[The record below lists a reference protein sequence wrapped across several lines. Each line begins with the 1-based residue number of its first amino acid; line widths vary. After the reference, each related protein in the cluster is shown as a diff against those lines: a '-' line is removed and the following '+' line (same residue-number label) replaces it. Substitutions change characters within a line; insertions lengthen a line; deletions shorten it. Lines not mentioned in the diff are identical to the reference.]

1 MSANQNDDLNP
12 FQIPDDENGASKA
25 AADATNQALAVSS
38 HSSVRNATDGDANR
52 VPEDDDG
59 QGWGSSSSRALMDAA
74 AGNPSSTS
82 AGGEGAAGNTSSPS
96 SMHRATF
103 ASPPSVIEIVDAQ
116 KSGDGGSSFI
126 VYVIRNASTEAKRR
140 YSEFEALR
148 EALVRLHP
156 TIIIAPIPSKHTLS
170 DYAAKQ
176 SKAKEDATI
185 IARRKRMLQSFLRRC
200 DNHPKLRG
208 DEVLQKFLDGRYH
221 WNDITASP
229 PMVHLSKNNLRAPVQ
244 NPADPHASPAYAHL
258 PLPSSVSSLRQP
270 NQRFIDSEAFT
281 NRFANHLSGSM
292 EKVNRRLM
300 RRWTEASMDYAEL
313 GAILNGFSLTESGQ
327 LATAIERT
335 GQAADAAYIA
345 TGQML
350 RTWEEKF
357 TEPLHEYTQFAA
369 ILQKVL
375 KWRHLKHLQYEL
387 AQDALEAKKTQ
398 LEELERVEN
407 EAKRLDEALER
418 GGAGLLSN
426 NGRVSGGGIDAN
438 GIRDGVGSGFRPCSS
453 VYGRASDQEPD
464 STSNSKA
471 TDANPSSTTTDASA
485 RSRATSPPASPSKR
499 SSSRSTGYGLLG
511 AITHTFQSV
520 MDVDRD
526 ASRRSNISKL
536 REEIALLQEGLALTS
551 NDLHYATTAIQA
563 DLDRFQRQ
571 KVSNFKE
578 MMLDFAKMHKEFA
591 QANLDNWKEAKREMD
606 SVERPMGMPESSLG
620 RREREGVTTPGGS
633 GGAGRR
639 RS

>member
-1 MSANQNDDLNP
+1 MSGQDDLNP
-12 FQIPDDENGASKA
+12 FQIPEDENTASKPTQANDASA
-25 AADATNQALAVSS
+25 ASS
-38 HSSVRNATDGDANR
+38 RSYLHDGGEGGHGSRSHNVD
-52 VPEDDDG
+52 EDDDD
-59 QGWGSSSSRALMDAA
+59 QGWAGSSSRAHLDAD
-74 AGNPSSTS
+74 PSSNAFGTSNNSGPDTS
-82 AGGEGAAGNTSSPS
+82 ASIN
-96 SMHRATF
+96 RATF

-126 VYVIRNASTEAKRR
+126 VYVIRNGSTEAKRR

-148 EALVRLHP
+148 DALIRLHP
-156 TIIIAPIPSKHTLS
+156 TIIIAPIPSKHSLS

-229 PMVHLSKNNLRAPVQ
+229 PLVHLPKNNLRAPVQ

-258 PLPSSVSSLRQP
+258 PLPSSASSLRHP

-281 NRFANHLSGSM
+281 NRFSNHLSGSM

-300 RRWTEASMDYAEL
+300 RRWTEASTDYAEL

-350 RTWEEKF
+350 KQWEEKF

-369 ILQKVL
+369 ILQKLL

-407 EAKRLDEALER
+407 EAKRLEEALER
-418 GGAGLLSN
+418 GGAGLLSG
-426 NGRVSGGGIDAN
+426 GRVTGGGLDAN
-438 GIRDGVGSGFRPCSS
+438 GIRDGVGSGFRPSAS
-453 VYGRASDQEPD
+453 VYGRASGEDGD
-464 STSNSKA
+464 S
-471 TDANPSSTTTDASA
+471 ANKSTTPAGNGDATTSTADATAA
-485 RSRATSPPASPSKR
+485 RSRSPTSAPSSPSKR
-499 SSSRSTGYGLLG
+499 SSSRSTGYGLIG

-526 ASRRSNISKL
+526 ATRRSQISKL
-536 REEIALLQEGLALTS
+536 REEISFLEEGLSLTA

-571 KVSNFKE
+571 KVSDLKD
-578 MMLDFAKMHKEFA
+578 MMLDFAKMHREFA
-591 QANLDNWKEAKREMD
+591 QANLDNWKEAKREID
-606 SVERPMGMPESSLG
+606 QVERPQGMPESSLV
-620 RREREGVTTPGGS
+620 RREREGVSTPGLS
-633 GGAGRR
+633 RR

>member
-1 MSANQNDDLNP
+1 MSAQQTDDLNP
-12 FQIPDDENGASKA
+12 FQIPDDENGASKPSEA
-25 AADATNQALAVSS
+25 NQASAASS
-38 HSSVRNATDGDANR
+38 HSSIRNGTDEAHDSTSKR
-52 VPEDDDG
+52 VQEDDDN
-59 QGWGSSSSRALMDAA
+59 QGWGGSSPRAQMDAA
-74 AGNPSSTS
+74 NPSFTSTT
-82 AGGEGAAGNTSSPS
+82 GAANTTLSPS
-96 SMHRATF
+96 SVHRATF

-126 VYVIRNASTEAKRR
+126 VYVICNGSTEAKRR

-148 EALVRLHP
+148 EALIRLHP

-208 DEVLQKFLDGRYH
+208 DQVLQKFLDGRYH

-229 PMVHLSKNNLRAPVQ
+229 PLVHLPKNNLRAPVQ

-300 RRWTEASMDYAEL
+300 RRWTEASTDYAEL

-350 RTWEEKF
+350 KTWEEKF

-369 ILQKVL
+369 ILQKLL

-407 EAKRLDEALER
+407 EAKRLEEALER
-418 GGAGLLSN
+418 GGAGLLSGG
-426 NGRVSGGGIDAN
+426 GRASGGGIDAN
-438 GIRDGVGSGFRPCSS
+438 GIRDGVGSGFRPSAS
-453 VYGRASDQEPD
+453 VYGRASGEEAADAATKG
-464 STSNSKA
+464 STNDDTAASSSG
-471 TDANPSSTTTDASA
+471 ANGSSSTTGTA
-485 RSRATSPPASPSKR
+485 RSRATSPPSSPSKR

-536 REEIALLQEGLALTS
+536 REEISLLEEGLSLTS

-571 KVSNFKE
+571 K
-578 MMLDFAKMHKEFA
+578 
-591 QANLDNWKEAKREMD
+591 
-606 SVERPMGMPESSLG
+606 
-620 RREREGVTTPGGS
+620 TP
-633 GGAGRR
+633 
-639 RS
+639 

>member
-1 MSANQNDDLNP
+1 MSTHHDDMNP
-12 FQIPDDENGASKA
+12 FQIPDDESGASKSFEPNKPSATSSHTSSLDESQSVHASTSNLVQHDHDDQAWTASSSA
-25 AADATNQALAVSS
+25 AHMDATHTSNSA
-38 HSSVRNATDGDANR
+38 AT
-52 VPEDDDG
+52 
-59 QGWGSSSSRALMDAA
+59 
-74 AGNPSSTS
+74 
-82 AGGEGAAGNTSSPS
+82 TSSPS
-96 SMHRATF
+96 SINRATF
-103 ASPPSVIEIVDAQ
+103 ASPLSVIEIVDAQ
-116 KSGDGGSSFI
+116 KSGDSGSSFI
-126 VYVIRNASTEAKRR
+126 VYVIRNASNEAKRR

-148 EALVRLHP
+148 EALIRLHP

-200 DNHPKLRG
+200 HNHPKLRD

-221 WNDITASP
+221 WNDISASP
-229 PMVHLSKNNLRAPVQ
+229 PLVHLPKHNLRAPVQ

-281 NRFANHLSGSM
+281 NRFANHLAGSM

-300 RRWTEASMDYAEL
+300 RRWTEASTDYAEL

-350 RTWEEKF
+350 KTWEETF

-369 ILQKVL
+369 ILQRLL

-407 EAKRLDEALER
+407 EAKRLEEALER
-418 GGAGLLSN
+418 GGAGLLSSG
-426 NGRVSGGGIDAN
+426 GRVTGGGIDSN
-438 GIRDGVGSGFRPCSS
+438 GIRDGVGSGFRPTAS
-453 VYGRASDQEPD
+453 VYGRASDEQGD
-464 STSNSKA
+464 SAGKTGTNGEASSA
-471 TDANPSSTTTDASA
+471 TDANPSSNT
-485 RSRATSPPASPSKR
+485 RSRATSPPSSPSKR

-536 REEIALLQEGLALTS
+536 REEISLLEEGLSLTA

-571 KVSNFKE
+571 KVSDFKD
-578 MMLDFAKMHKEFA
+578 MMLNFAKMHREFA
-591 QANLDNWKEAKREMD
+591 QANLENWKEAKHEID
-606 SVERPMGMPESSLG
+606 AVEKPEGMPESSLS
-620 RREREGVTTPGGS
+620 RRDKDGDGGMTTPASAS
-633 GGAGRR
+633 GRSRR
-639 RS
+639 G

>member
-1 MSANQNDDLNP
+1 MSTGHNDDMNP
-12 FQIPDDENGASKA
+12 FQIPDDEGGASKTSA
-25 AADATNQALAVSS
+25 ANQASAASS
-38 HSSVRNATDGDANR
+38 HSSLHDSAADDAR
-52 VPEDDDG
+52 VQEDDDD
-59 QGWGSSSSRALMDAA
+59 QGWAGSSSRAQMNAAPDATPNPDA
-74 AGNPSSTS
+74 STPSS
-82 AGGEGAAGNTSSPS
+82 AQ
-96 SMHRATF
+96 RATF
-103 ASPPSVIEIVDAQ
+103 ASPPSIIEIVDAQ

-126 VYVIRNASTEAKRR
+126 VYVIRNGTSEAKRR

-148 EALVRLHP
+148 EALIRLHP

-221 WNDITASP
+221 WNEITASP
-229 PMVHLSKNNLRAPVQ
+229 PLVHLPKNNLRAPVQ

-258 PLPSSVSSLRQP
+258 PLPSSVSSLRHP

-300 RRWTEASMDYAEL
+300 RRWTEASTDYAEL

-350 RTWEEKF
+350 KQWEEKF

-369 ILQKVL
+369 ILQKLL
-375 KWRHLKHLQYEL
+375 KWRHLKNLQYEL

-407 EAKRLDEALER
+407 EAKRLEEALER
-418 GGAGLLSN
+418 GGAGLVGSG
-426 NGRVSGGGIDAN
+426 GRVTGGGIDAN
-438 GIRDGVGSGFRPCSS
+438 GIRDGVGSGFRPSAS
-453 VYGRASDQEPD
+453 VYGRASGEEAGSAANGGAKSSGGGSAND
-464 STSNSKA
+464 ST
-471 TDANPSSTTTDASA
+471 DAAAASASEANGSQSA
-485 RSRATSPPASPSKR
+485 RSRATSPPSSPSKR

-536 REEIALLQEGLALTS
+536 REEISLLEEGLSLTS
-551 NDLHYATTAIQA
+551 NDLHYATVAIQA

-571 KVSNFKE
+571 KVSDFKE
-578 MMLDFAKMHKEFA
+578 MMLDFAKMHREFA
-591 QANLDNWKEAKREMD
+591 QTNLDNWREAKREID
-606 SVERPMGMPESSLG
+606 AVERPAGMPESSLA
-620 RREREGVTTPGGS
+620 RRDGASTPV
-633 GGAGRR
+633 R

>member
-1 MSANQNDDLNP
+1 MSSGHNDDMNP
-12 FQIPDDENGASKA
+12 FQIPEDENKASGA
-25 AADATNQALAVSS
+25 NQASAASS
-38 HSSVRNATDGDANR
+38 HSSLRNGTNEAHPSASNGAQG
-52 VPEDDDG
+52 DDDD
-59 QGWGSSSSRALMDAA
+59 QGWTGSSSRAQMTASADASSNA
-74 AGNPSSTS
+74 NRPSAPSST
-82 AGGEGAAGNTSSPS
+82 
-96 SMHRATF
+96 HRATF
-103 ASPPSVIEIVDAQ
+103 ASPPSIIEIIDAQ

-126 VYVIRNASTEAKRR
+126 VYVIQNGTTEAKRR

-148 EALVRLHP
+148 EALIRLHP

-208 DEVLQKFLDGRYH
+208 DEVLQKFLDGRYS

-229 PMVHLSKNNLRAPVQ
+229 PLIHLPKNNLRAPVQ

-258 PLPSSVSSLRQP
+258 PLPSSVSSLRHP

-300 RRWTEASMDYAEL
+300 RRWTEASTDYAEL

-350 RTWEEKF
+350 KQWEEKF

-369 ILQKVL
+369 ILQKLL

-407 EAKRLDEALER
+407 EAKRLEEALER
-418 GGAGLLSN
+418 GGAGLVSGG
-426 NGRVSGGGIDAN
+426 GRVTGGGIDAN
-438 GIRDGVGSGFRPCSS
+438 GIRDGVGSGFRPSAS
-453 VYGRASDQEPD
+453 VYGRASGEEGDN
-464 STSNSKA
+464 SNSSNAKGRGNSNGNG
-471 TDANPSSTTTDASA
+471 DAAPSTTEANGAGSA
-485 RSRATSPPASPSKR
+485 RSRPTSPPSSPSKR

-536 REEIALLQEGLALTS
+536 REEISLLEEGLSLTA

-571 KVSNFKE
+571 KVSDLKE
-578 MMLDFAKMHKEFA
+578 MMLDFAKMHREFA
-591 QANLDNWKEAKREMD
+591 QANLDNWKEAKQEID
-606 SVERPMGMPESSLG
+606 AVEKPAGMPESSLV
-620 RREREGVTTPGGS
+620 RRDREGVSTPGA
-633 GGAGRR
+633 GARR
-639 RS
+639 KS

>member
-1 MSANQNDDLNP
+1 MSTAHNDDMNP
-12 FQIPDDENGASKA
+12 FQIPDDERSVTNPSAPTQASTA
-25 AADATNQALAVSS
+25 SS
-38 HSSVRNATDGDANR
+38 HSSSNTGDQDAH
-52 VPEDDDG
+52 VPEDDDE
-59 QGWGSSSSRALMDAA
+59 QGWTGSSSRAQINAA
-74 AGNPSSTS
+74 ADASSNINPASLPASIQ
-82 AGGEGAAGNTSSPS
+82 
-96 SMHRATF
+96 RATL
-103 ASPPSVIEIVDAQ
+103 ASPPSIIEIVDAQ
-116 KSGDGGSSFI
+116 KSSDGGSSFI
-126 VYVIRNASTEAKRR
+126 VYVIQNGATEAKRR

-229 PMVHLSKNNLRAPVQ
+229 PLSHLPKNNLRAPVQ

-258 PLPSSVSSLRQP
+258 PLPSSVSSLRHP

-281 NRFANHLSGSM
+281 NRFTNHLSGSM

-300 RRWTEASMDYAEL
+300 RRWTETSTDYAEL

-350 RTWEEKF
+350 KQWEEKF

-369 ILQKVL
+369 ILQKLL

-407 EAKRLDEALER
+407 EAKRLEEALER
-418 GGAGLLSN
+418 GGAGLVN
-426 NGRVSGGGIDAN
+426 GGGRVTGGGIDAN
-438 GIRDGVGSGFRPCSS
+438 GIRDGVGSGFRPTAS
-453 VYGRASDQEPD
+453 VYGRASGEEGDGANGSSTKASGSGKSNGD
-464 STSNSKA
+464 AANSTSE
-471 TDANPSSTTTDASA
+471 ANGANNV
-485 RSRATSPPASPSKR
+485 RSRATSPPSSPSKR

-526 ASRRSNISKL
+526 ASRRSTISKL
-536 REEIALLQEGLALTS
+536 REDITLLEEGLTLTA
-551 NDLHYATTAIQA
+551 NDLHYATAAIQA

-571 KVSNFKE
+571 KVSDLKD
-578 MMLDFAKMHKEFA
+578 MMLDFAKMHREFA
-591 QANLDNWKEAKREMD
+591 QTNLDNWKEAKKEID
-606 SVERPMGMPESSLG
+606 AVEKPAGMPESSLT
-620 RREREGVTTPGGS
+620 RREREGVSTPGAGM
-633 GGAGRR
+633 GRR
-639 RS
+639 S

>member
-1 MSANQNDDLNP
+1 MSAPQNDDMNP
-12 FQIPDDENGASKA
+12 FQIPEDESGISKPSEPNQASARSSHSSLRNGPEAAHGSSSNRVDEDDDDQGWAGSSSRAQTA
-25 AADATNQALAVSS
+25 AADAGNSAA
-38 HSSVRNATDGDANR
+38 NA
-52 VPEDDDG
+52 
-59 QGWGSSSSRALMDAA
+59 
-74 AGNPSSTS
+74 
-82 AGGEGAAGNTSSPS
+82 SSPS
-96 SMHRATF
+96 SINRATF

-126 VYVIRNASTEAKRR
+126 VYVIRNGSTEAKRR

-148 EALVRLHP
+148 EALIRLHP

-229 PMVHLSKNNLRAPVQ
+229 PLVHLPKNNLRAPVQ

-258 PLPSSVSSLRQP
+258 PLPSSVTSLRHP

-300 RRWTEASMDYAEL
+300 RRWTEASTDYAEL

-350 RTWEEKF
+350 RQWEEKF

-369 ILQKVL
+369 ILQKLL

-407 EAKRLDEALER
+407 EAKRLEEALER
-418 GGAGLLSN
+418 GGAGLLNSG
-426 NGRVSGGGIDAN
+426 GRTTGGGIDAN
-438 GIRDGVGSGFRPCSS
+438 GIRDGVGSGFRPSAS
-453 VYGRASDQEPD
+453 VYGRASGQEDD
-464 STSNSKA
+464 SAGSTNAKGNGEASGNKNTA
-471 TDANPSSTTTDASA
+471 DANGSSAST
-485 RSRATSPPASPSKR
+485 RSRATSPPSSPSKR

-536 REEIALLQEGLALTS
+536 REEISLLEEGLSLTS

-571 KVSNFKE
+571 KVSDFKD
-578 MMLDFAKMHKEFA
+578 MMLDFAKMHREFA
-591 QANLDNWKEAKREMD
+591 QANLDNWKEAKQEID
-606 SVERPMGMPESSLG
+606 AVERPAGMPESSLA
-620 RREREGVTTPGGS
+620 RRDREGVSTPG
-633 GGAGRR
+633 AGTRR

>member
-1 MSANQNDDLNP
+1 MQGSRLKIEGS
-12 FQIPDDENGASKA
+12 IPDDENGASKA
-25 AADATNQALAVSS
+25 AADATNQALAASS

-300 RRWTEASMDYAEL
+300 RRWTEASTDYAEL
-313 GAILNGFSLTESGQ
+313 GATLNGFSLTESGQ
-327 LATAIERT
+327 LATAIER
-335 GQAADAAYIA
+335 QDRR
-345 TGQML
+345 
-350 RTWEEKF
+350 RTRRTLQRVKCSERGREVYG
-357 TEPLHEYTQFAA
+357 TFAR
-369 ILQKVL
+369 KVL

-426 NGRVSGGGIDAN
+426 NGG
-438 GIRDGVGSGFRPCSS
+438 
-453 VYGRASDQEPD
+453 DQEPD

-471 TDANPSSTTTDASA
+471 TDANPSSTTTDARA

-499 SSSRSTGYGLLG
+499 ASSRSTGYGLLG

-526 ASRRSNISKL
+526 AS
-536 REEIALLQEGLALTS
+536 
-551 NDLHYATTAIQA
+551 AIQHLQIA
-563 DLDRFQRQ
+563 
-571 KVSNFKE
+571 
-578 MMLDFAKMHKEFA
+578 
-591 QANLDNWKEAKREMD
+591 
-606 SVERPMGMPESSLG
+606 
-620 RREREGVTTPGGS
+620 
-633 GGAGRR
+633 
-639 RS
+639 

>member
-1 MSANQNDDLNP
+1 
-12 FQIPDDENGASKA
+12 
-25 AADATNQALAVSS
+25 
-38 HSSVRNATDGDANR
+38 
-52 VPEDDDG
+52 
-59 QGWGSSSSRALMDAA
+59 MDAA
-74 AGNPSSTS
+74 ANPSSTTS
-82 AGGEGAAGNTSSPS
+82 TGAANTLSPS
-96 SMHRATF
+96 SLHRATF

-116 KSGDGGSSFI
+116 KSGDGSSSFI
-126 VYVIRNASTEAKRR
+126 VYVIRNGTTEAKRR

-148 EALVRLHP
+148 QALIRLHP

-170 DYAAKQ
+170 DYASKQ

-200 DNHPKLRG
+200 DNHPKLR
-208 DEVLQKFLDGRYH
+208 DDQVLQKFLDGRYH

-229 PMVHLSKNNLRAPVQ
+229 PMVHLPKNNLRAPVQ
-244 NPADPHASPAYAHL
+244 NPADPHASPAYSHL

-300 RRWTEASMDYAEL
+300 RRWTEALTDYAEL

-350 RTWEEKF
+350 KTWEEKF

-369 ILQKVL
+369 ILQKLL
-375 KWRHLKHLQYEL
+375 KWRHCKHLQFEL

-407 EAKRLDEALER
+407 EAKRLQEALER
-418 GGAGLLSN
+418 GGAGLLSQS
-426 NGRVSGGGIDAN
+426 RVSGGGIDAN
-438 GIRDGVGSGFRPCSS
+438 GIRDRVGSGFRPSTS
-453 VYGRASDQEPD
+453 VYGRASGEGEAD
-464 STSNSKA
+464 SSNKASNDETNTSTRNSK
-471 TDANPSSTTTDASA
+471 NGSSTAPA
-485 RSRATSPPASPSKR
+485 RSPSPSKR
-499 SSSRSTGYGLLG
+499 SSSRSGYGLLG
-511 AITHTFQSV
+511 AITQTLQSV

-526 ASRRSNISKL
+526 ASRRSLISKL
-536 REEIALLQEGLALTS
+536 GEEISLLEEGLCLTL
-551 NDLHYATTAIQA
+551 NDLDYATRAIQA

-571 KVSNFKE
+571 KVNDLKE
-578 MMLDFAKMHKEFA
+578 MMLDFAKMHRDFA
-591 QANLDNWKEAKREMD
+591 KTNLDNWKQAKNEIER
-606 SVERPMGMPESSLG
+606 VERPKGMPESSFG
-620 RREREGVTTPGGS
+620 RRERERGKG
-633 GGAGRR
+633 
-639 RS
+639 

>member
-1 MSANQNDDLNP
+1 MSTTHNDDMNP
-12 FQIPDDENGASKA
+12 FQIPEDEGGASKPA
-25 AADATNQALAVSS
+25 AVQQTSTTSS
-38 HSSVRNATDGDANR
+38 LSLLHNGVDNDH
-52 VPEDDDG
+52 VQEDDDD
-59 QGWGSSSSRALMDAA
+59 QGWTGSSSRAQMNDTADASSSP
-74 AGNPSSTS
+74 NRSSTP
-82 AGGEGAAGNTSSPS
+82 TSTQ
-96 SMHRATF
+96 RATF
-103 ASPPSVIEIVDAQ
+103 ASPPSTIEIVDAQ

-126 VYVIRNASTEAKRR
+126 VYVIRNGTTEAKRR

-148 EALVRLHP
+148 EALLRLHP

-221 WNDITASP
+221 WNEITASP
-229 PMVHLSKNNLRAPVQ
+229 PLAHLPKNNLRAPVQ
-244 NPADPHASPAYAHL
+244 NPADAHASPAYAHL
-258 PLPSSVSSLRQP
+258 PLPSSVSSLRHP

-300 RRWTEASMDYAEL
+300 RRWTEASTDYAEL

-350 RTWEEKF
+350 KQWEEKF

-369 ILQKVL
+369 ILQKLL

-407 EAKRLDEALER
+407 EAKRLEEALER
-418 GGAGLLSN
+418 GGAGLVSGG
-426 NGRVSGGGIDAN
+426 GRVTGGGIDAN
-438 GIRDGVGSGFRPCSS
+438 GIRDGVGSGFRPSAS
-453 VYGRASDQEPD
+453 VYGRASGEEGD
-464 STSNSKA
+464 STNSSGAKASNG
-471 TDANPSSTTTDASA
+471 DAAGSTSSEANGAAAGSGGSA
-485 RSRATSPPASPSKR
+485 RSRATSPPSSPSKR

-536 REEIALLQEGLALTS
+536 REEISLLEEGLSLTS

-571 KVSNFKE
+571 KVNDLKQ
-578 MMLDFAKMHKEFA
+578 MMLDFAKTHREFA
-591 QANLDNWKEAKREMD
+591 QTNLDNWKEAKHEID
-606 SVERPMGMPESSLG
+606 AVEKPAGMPESSLA
-620 RREREGVTTPGGS
+620 RRDREGVSTPGTA
-633 GGAGRR
+633 GARR

>member
-1 MSANQNDDLNP
+1 MSTQNNDDMNP
-12 FQIPDDENGASKA
+12 FQIPENDT
-25 AADATNQALAVSS
+25 ADARPSMENDASAASS
-38 HSSVRNATDGDANR
+38 HSSIHNRNNDVHSSAS
-52 VPEDDDG
+52 VHVSQDDDD
-59 QGWGSSSSRALMDAA
+59 QGWTGSSSRAQIERSQSGDNAA
-74 AGNPSSTS
+74 SPPSNSR
-82 AGGEGAAGNTSSPS
+82 P
-96 SMHRATF
+96 TF

-126 VYVIRNASTEAKRR
+126 VYVIRNGATEAKRR

-148 EALVRLHP
+148 EALIRLHP

-200 DNHPKLRG
+200 DNHPKLRD
-208 DEVLQKFLDGRYH
+208 DEVLQKFLDGRYS
-221 WNDITASP
+221 WSDIISSP
-229 PMVHLSKNNLRAPVQ
+229 PLIHLAKNNLRAPVQ

-300 RRWTEASMDYAEL
+300 RRWTEASTDYAEL

-327 LATAIERT
+327 LGTAIERT
-335 GQAADAAYIA
+335 GKAADAAYIA

-350 RTWEEKF
+350 KEWEEKF

-369 ILQKVL
+369 ILQKLL

-407 EAKRLDEALER
+407 EAKRLEEALER
-418 GGAGLLSN
+418 GGAGLLNSR
-426 NGRVSGGGIDAN
+426 GGVSGGGIDAN
-438 GIRDGVGSGFRPCSS
+438 GIRDGVGSGIRPNAS
-453 VYGRASDQEPD
+453 VYGRASGEEGSTDNNGPTNKAAAGD
-464 STSNSKA
+464 SST
-471 TDANPSSTTTDASA
+471 TDANGTRSRPSSAPS
-485 RSRATSPPASPSKR
+485 SPSKR
-499 SSSRSTGYGLLG
+499 SSSRTGYGLLG
-511 AITHTFQSV
+511 AITHTLQSV

-536 REEIALLQEGLALTS
+536 REEISMLEEGVALTA

-571 KVSNFKE
+571 KVSDLKD
-578 MMLDFAKMHKEFA
+578 MMLEFAKMHREFA
-591 QANLDNWKEAKREMD
+591 QANLDNWKDAKGQIEK
-606 SVERPMGMPESSLG
+606 VEKPHGMPESSLV
-620 RREREGVTTPGGS
+620 RRDKEDVTTPGS
-633 GGAGRR
+633 RR

>member
-1 MSANQNDDLNP
+1 MSAPQNDDMNP
-12 FQIPDDENGASKA
+12 FQIPDDESSPSKPSEAIQAS
-25 AADATNQALAVSS
+25 ATSS
-38 HSSVRNATDGDANR
+38 HSSLHNGSEAAHASSSNR
-52 VPEDDDG
+52 VDEDDND
-59 QGWGSSSSRALMDAA
+59 QGWAGSSSRAQMDAA
-74 AGNPSSTS
+74 DAGKS
-82 AGGEGAAGNTSSPS
+82 AANTSSPS
-96 SMHRATF
+96 SINRATF

-126 VYVIRNASTEAKRR
+126 VYVIRNGSTEAKRR

-148 EALVRLHP
+148 EALIRLHP

-229 PMVHLSKNNLRAPVQ
+229 PLVHLPKNNLRAPVQ

-258 PLPSSVSSLRQP
+258 PLPSSVTSLRQP

-300 RRWTEASMDYAEL
+300 RRWTEASTDYAEL

-350 RTWEEKF
+350 KQWEEKF

-369 ILQKVL
+369 ILQKLL

-407 EAKRLDEALER
+407 EAKRLEEALER
-418 GGAGLLSN
+418 GGAGLLNSG
-426 NGRVSGGGIDAN
+426 GRATGGGIDAN
-438 GIRDGVGSGFRPCSS
+438 GIRDGVGSGFRPSAS
-453 VYGRASDQEPD
+453 VYGRASGEQGE
-464 STSNSKA
+464 SA
-471 TDANPSSTTTDASA
+471 SSTHPKGNGEASGNNNTA
-485 RSRATSPPASPSKR
+485 DVNGSSASTRSRATSPPSSPSKR
-499 SSSRSTGYGLLG
+499 SSSRSAGYGLLG

-536 REEIALLQEGLALTS
+536 REEISLLEEGLSLTS

-571 KVSNFKE
+571 KVSDFKD
-578 MMLDFAKMHKEFA
+578 MMLDFAKMHREFA
-591 QANLDNWKEAKREMD
+591 QANLDNWKEAKQEID
-606 SVERPMGMPESSLG
+606 AVEKPAGMPESSLA
-620 RREREGVTTPGGS
+620 RRDREGVSTPG
-633 GGAGRR
+633 AGPRR